1 MGLEEQGAAVQASA
15 GSWQVCE
22 GTVGHPPQASR
33 SAGGRC
39 GLTGCPGPSEG
50 LPKGGRATGPSCP
63 GPEPPLCSH
72 PQARTSAASATAA
85 GTEP

>member
-1 MGLEEQGAAVQASA
+1 MGLEEDGAAVQATA
-15 GSWQVCE
+15 GSWQACE
-22 GTVGHPPQASR
+22 GTVGRPAQVSG

-50 LPKGGRATGPSCP
+50 PPKGGHATGPSCP
-63 GPEPPLCSH
+63 GPEPLLCSH
-72 PQARTSAASATAA
+72 PQTCTSAASATAA